1 MNAVSSR
8 WRRWAMRLA
17 QHAAGVMPGAR
28 SPWAEAMRR
37 ELDYIEHGSTALR
50 WALGCVL
57 ASYRLRLAERPFWS
71 ARCTW
76 RHVAASG
83 GLMLLIGLTLQVSAE
98 GQTDPPRPGLDATTC
113 DRPDGDRP
121 NIDRPNIDR
130 PGVSPQVAPNGSV
143 SVRRGRGDTN
153 AERVRCADRDL
164 PNRPER
170 DR

>member
-1 MNAVSSR
+1 MNEVSSR

-37 ELDYIEHGSTALR
+37 ELDYIEHDQAALR

-57 ASYRLRLAERPFWS
+57 ASYRLRLAERPLWS

-83 GLMLLIGLTLQVSAE
+83 GLMLLIALTLQVSAE
-98 GQTDPPRPGLDATTC
+98 GQTEPPRPGLDETTC
-113 DRPDGDRP
+113 DRPDV
-121 NIDRPNIDR
+121 DR
-130 PGVSPQVAPNGSV
+130 PGVSPQVAPNGPV
-143 SVRRGRGDTN
+143 SVGRGRGNTD